1 MPGVVA
7 ATAAATS
14 PSDTTSATRVVGT
27 LRIAELRA
35 NSSTAD
41 ELERRPMRAGVA
53 GHQDPAVRGDIEI
66 GSAPIG
72 SEASR
77 PLDDRNH
84 RAEIVRLEARFK
96 NEVDKAGGKETIGV
110 AIGAE
115 PRQLYRV
122 RYSGEDHGVSTVEHV
137 RGRGKKR
144 G

>member
-7 ATAAATS
+7 ATAAAIS

-41 ELERRPMRAGVA
+41 ELERHPMRAAVA
-53 GHQDPAVRGDIEI
+53 GHQNPAVRGNIEI

-84 RAEIVRLEARFK
+84 RAEVVRLEARFK
-96 NEVDKAGGKETIGV
+96 NEVDETRGEQAVGV
-110 AIGAE
+110 AIRAKA
-115 PRQLYRV
+115 RQLYRA
-122 RYSGEDHGVSTVEHV
+122 RNPGEGRGVSTFEHV
-137 RGRGKKR
+137 GSRGKE
-144 G
+144 